1 MARSAAEPLE
11 GGQQAFDVGA
21 RLPASGPPGP
31 RASMALK
38 YSPSPIYRTGLAM
51 AGPTSAA
58 SSSSQLAWTA
68 AIRAQGF
75 LVRHFGEPGGGDE
88 DPVQRR
94 VSPDRG
100 LDEERR
106 RAFRGCRHGGE
117 ILGEQPVQPFQQDR
131 NHRLLVRE
139 VVQQPALGDAG
150 PPRDGIQRRGTFAH
164 FDQQG
169 FEGVEDGFAG
179 DGFPGACLPSCL
191 SRAPPD
197 FLTVPSRR
205 YSYAHEHS
213 FTRSSTG
220 SRWQLRRR
228 THRAARGPWRDWLA
242 LALLMFPVL
251 LVAVDNT
258 ALTFALPAI
267 ASSLDASGVELL
279 WIVDAYPLVL
289 AGLLVAMGSLGD
301 RIGRRRLLF
310 IGSTGFAAVSAVT
323 AFAPSAE
330 WLIAGRAG
338 LGLFGAMLMP
348 STLSLIRNI
357 FPQPNR
363 RRLAVAI
370 WAAGFSGGAALGP
383 IVGGWLVEHFWWGA
397 VLLVA
402 VPIILPLLLLGPALI
417 PESRDPNPG
426 RVDVP
431 SIVLSLLV
439 MVPVVYGI
447 KVLATHGPA
456 LEPSRHRLRPA
467 HGLCLHPA
475 AAAPACRVEP
485 QDRRT
490 APRRCSTS
498 ASSATGSSVRPSS
511 PTCWRCSPSTASFC
525 SSPSTCS
532 CWRASP
538 LGLRR
543 RHGPRPDRHSCG
555 GPAGGPAGAEGPARL
570 CGGRRAAAER
580 RRAISWWPS
589 ATTATARS
597 LLLAAL
603 LVLCLGV
610 GAAET
615 ISNDLILGAAPA
627 EKSGAAAAISETGY
641 EIGSLLGTAIL
652 GSILTASYQGNLRLP
667 AGVAEA
673 RPRRGRQPRPARPWP
688 GPWSWHRLFRRP
700 LADAVMA
707 AARTAFDSGVHIT
720 AAIALV
726 LMSGA
731 CVLAAVVLRSVP
743 KAQ

>member
-1 MARSAAEPLE
+1 MSIPSITAATST
-11 GGQQAFDVGA
+11 
-21 RLPASGPPGP
+21 PAATGP
-31 RASMALK
+31 RA
-38 YSPSPIYRTGLAM
+38 
-51 AGPTSAA
+51 
-58 SSSSQLAWTA
+58 
-68 AIRAQGF
+68 
-75 LVRHFGEPGGGDE
+75 
-88 DPVQRR
+88 
-94 VSPDRG
+94 
-100 LDEERR
+100 
-106 RAFRGCRHGGE
+106 
-117 ILGEQPVQPFQQDR
+117 
-131 NHRLLVRE
+131 
-139 VVQQPALGDAG
+139 
-150 PPRDGIQRRGTFAH
+150 
-164 FDQQG
+164 
-169 FEGVEDGFAG
+169 
-179 DGFPGACLPSCL
+179 
-191 SRAPPD
+191 
-197 FLTVPSRR
+197 
-205 YSYAHEHS
+205 
-213 FTRSSTG
+213 
-220 SRWQLRRR
+220 
-228 THRAARGPWRDWLA
+228 PWRDWVA

-267 ASSLDASGVELL
+267 ASSLTASGVELL

-310 IGSTGFAAVSAVT
+310 VGSAGFAAVSAVT

-383 IVGGWLVEHFWWGA
+383 IAGGWLVEHFWWGA

-417 PESRDPNPG
+417 PESRDPKPG

-431 SIVLSLLV
+431 SIALSLLV

-447 KVLATHGPA
+447 KALATHGPA
-456 LEPSRHRLRPA
+456 PEAFAIIGTGLLMGYVFIRRQRALARIHRTD
-467 HGLCLHPA
+467 HS
-475 AAAPACRVEP
+475 
-485 QDRRT
+485 T
-490 APRRCSTS
+490 APMLDVSLFGNRIFSTAIVANVLALFSFNGFILFLAQHLQLLEGQSPS
-498 ASSATGSSVRPSS
+498 ASGVAMVPALIATVVAGLLVVPLVRKVRPG
-511 PTCWRCSPSTASFC
+511 FVV
-525 SSPSTCS
+525 
-532 CWRASP
+532 
-538 LGLRR
+538 
-543 RHGPRPDRHSCG
+543 
-555 GPAGGPAGAEGPARL
+555 AGGLLLSAAGYFLVAFGDHSQGP
-570 CGGRRAAAER
+570 
-580 RRAISWWPS
+580 
-589 ATTATARS
+589 S

-627 EKSGAAAAISETGY
+627 DKAGAAAAISETGY
-641 EIGSLLGTAIL
+641 EVGSLLGTAIL

-667 AGVAEA
+667 AGVSELAPAAATSQAGETLAGAVDLARMLPAPLAEA
-673 RPRRGRQPRPARPWP
+673 
-688 GPWSWHRLFRRP
+688 
-700 LADAVMA
+700 VTA
-707 AARTAFDSGVHIT
+707 AARTAFDSGVHVT
-720 AAIALV
+720 ASIALV

>member
-1 MARSAAEPLE
+1 MSIPSITAA
-11 GGQQAFDVGA
+11 AST
-21 RLPASGPPGP
+21 PAATGP
-31 RASMALK
+31 RA
-38 YSPSPIYRTGLAM
+38 
-51 AGPTSAA
+51 
-58 SSSSQLAWTA
+58 
-68 AIRAQGF
+68 
-75 LVRHFGEPGGGDE
+75 
-88 DPVQRR
+88 
-94 VSPDRG
+94 
-100 LDEERR
+100 
-106 RAFRGCRHGGE
+106 
-117 ILGEQPVQPFQQDR
+117 
-131 NHRLLVRE
+131 
-139 VVQQPALGDAG
+139 
-150 PPRDGIQRRGTFAH
+150 
-164 FDQQG
+164 
-169 FEGVEDGFAG
+169 
-179 DGFPGACLPSCL
+179 
-191 SRAPPD
+191 
-197 FLTVPSRR
+197 
-205 YSYAHEHS
+205 
-213 FTRSSTG
+213 
-220 SRWQLRRR
+220 
-228 THRAARGPWRDWLA
+228 PWRDWVA

-267 ASSLDASGVELL
+267 ASSLTASGVELL

-310 IGSTGFAAVSAVT
+310 VGSAGFAAVSAVT

-417 PESRDPNPG
+417 PESRDPKPG

-431 SIVLSLLV
+431 SIALSLLV

-447 KVLATHGPA
+447 KALATHGPA
-456 LEPSRHRLRPA
+456 PEAFASIGTGLLMGYVFIRRQRALARIHRTD
-467 HGLCLHPA
+467 HS
-475 AAAPACRVEP
+475 
-485 QDRRT
+485 T
-490 APRRCSTS
+490 APMLDVSLFGNRIFSTAIVANVLALFSFNGFILFLAQHLQLLEGQSPS
-498 ASSATGSSVRPSS
+498 ASGVAMVPALIATVVAGLLVVPLVRKVRPG
-511 PTCWRCSPSTASFC
+511 FVV
-525 SSPSTCS
+525 
-532 CWRASP
+532 
-538 LGLRR
+538 
-543 RHGPRPDRHSCG
+543 
-555 GPAGGPAGAEGPARL
+555 AGGLLLSAAGYFVVAFGDHSQGP
-570 CGGRRAAAER
+570 
-580 RRAISWWPS
+580 
-589 ATTATARS
+589 S

-627 EKSGAAAAISETGY
+627 DKAGAAAAISETGY
-641 EIGSLLGTAIL
+641 EVGSLLGTAIL

-667 AGVAEA
+667 AGVSELAPAAATSQAGETLAGAVDLARMLPAPLAEA
-673 RPRRGRQPRPARPWP
+673 
-688 GPWSWHRLFRRP
+688 
-700 LADAVMA
+700 VTA
-707 AARTAFDSGVHIT
+707 AARTAFDSGVHVT
-720 AAIALV
+720 ASIALV

>member
-1 MARSAAEPLE
+1 MSIPSITAATST
-11 GGQQAFDVGA
+11 
-21 RLPASGPPGP
+21 PAATGP
-31 RASMALK
+31 RA
-38 YSPSPIYRTGLAM
+38 
-51 AGPTSAA
+51 
-58 SSSSQLAWTA
+58 
-68 AIRAQGF
+68 
-75 LVRHFGEPGGGDE
+75 
-88 DPVQRR
+88 
-94 VSPDRG
+94 
-100 LDEERR
+100 
-106 RAFRGCRHGGE
+106 
-117 ILGEQPVQPFQQDR
+117 
-131 NHRLLVRE
+131 
-139 VVQQPALGDAG
+139 
-150 PPRDGIQRRGTFAH
+150 
-164 FDQQG
+164 
-169 FEGVEDGFAG
+169 
-179 DGFPGACLPSCL
+179 
-191 SRAPPD
+191 
-197 FLTVPSRR
+197 
-205 YSYAHEHS
+205 
-213 FTRSSTG
+213 
-220 SRWQLRRR
+220 
-228 THRAARGPWRDWLA
+228 PWRDWVA

-267 ASSLDASGVELL
+267 ASSLTASGVELL

-310 IGSTGFAAVSAVT
+310 VGSAGFAAVSAVT

-383 IVGGWLVEHFWWGA
+383 IAGGWLVEHFWWGA

-417 PESRDPNPG
+417 PESRDPKPG

-431 SIVLSLLV
+431 SIALSLLV

-447 KVLATHGPA
+447 KALATHGPA
-456 LEPSRHRLRPA
+456 PEAFASIGTGLLMGYVFIRRQRALARIHRTD
-467 HGLCLHPA
+467 HS
-475 AAAPACRVEP
+475 
-485 QDRRT
+485 T
-490 APRRCSTS
+490 APMLDVSLFGNRIFSTAIVANVLALFSFNGFILFLAQHLQLLEGQSPS
-498 ASSATGSSVRPSS
+498 ASGVAMVPALIATVVAGLLVVPLVRKVRPG
-511 PTCWRCSPSTASFC
+511 FVV
-525 SSPSTCS
+525 
-532 CWRASP
+532 
-538 LGLRR
+538 
-543 RHGPRPDRHSCG
+543 
-555 GPAGGPAGAEGPARL
+555 AGGLLLSAAGYFLVAFGDHSQGP
-570 CGGRRAAAER
+570 
-580 RRAISWWPS
+580 
-589 ATTATARS
+589 S

-627 EKSGAAAAISETGY
+627 DEAGAAAAISETGY
-641 EIGSLLGTAIL
+641 EVGSLLGTAIL

-667 AGVAEA
+667 AGVSELAPAAATSQAGETLAGAVDLARMLPAPLAEA
-673 RPRRGRQPRPARPWP
+673 
-688 GPWSWHRLFRRP
+688 
-700 LADAVMA
+700 VTA
-707 AARTAFDSGVHIT
+707 AARTAFDSGVHVT
-720 AAIALV
+720 ASIALV

>member
-1 MARSAAEPLE
+1 MSIPSITAVTSTPAAT
-11 GGQQAFDVGA
+11 
-21 RLPASGPPGP
+21 GP
-31 RASMALK
+31 RA
-38 YSPSPIYRTGLAM
+38 
-51 AGPTSAA
+51 
-58 SSSSQLAWTA
+58 
-68 AIRAQGF
+68 
-75 LVRHFGEPGGGDE
+75 
-88 DPVQRR
+88 
-94 VSPDRG
+94 
-100 LDEERR
+100 
-106 RAFRGCRHGGE
+106 
-117 ILGEQPVQPFQQDR
+117 
-131 NHRLLVRE
+131 
-139 VVQQPALGDAG
+139 
-150 PPRDGIQRRGTFAH
+150 
-164 FDQQG
+164 
-169 FEGVEDGFAG
+169 
-179 DGFPGACLPSCL
+179 
-191 SRAPPD
+191 
-197 FLTVPSRR
+197 
-205 YSYAHEHS
+205 
-213 FTRSSTG
+213 
-220 SRWQLRRR
+220 
-228 THRAARGPWRDWLA
+228 PWRDWVA

-267 ASSLDASGVELL
+267 ATSLDASGVELL

-310 IGSTGFAAVSAVT
+310 VGSAGFAAVSAVT

-383 IVGGWLVEHFWWGA
+383 IAGGWLVEHFWWGA

-417 PESRDPNPG
+417 PESRDPKPG

-431 SIVLSLLV
+431 SIALSLLV

-447 KVLATHGPA
+447 KALATHGPA
-456 LEPSRHRLRPA
+456 PEAFASIGTGLLMGYVFIRRQRALARIHRTD
-467 HGLCLHPA
+467 HS
-475 AAAPACRVEP
+475 
-485 QDRRT
+485 T
-490 APRRCSTS
+490 APMLDVSLFGNRIFSTAIVANVLALFSFNGFILFLAQHLQLLEGQSPS
-498 ASSATGSSVRPSS
+498 ASGVAMVPALIATVVAGLLVVPLVRKVRPG
-511 PTCWRCSPSTASFC
+511 FVV
-525 SSPSTCS
+525 
-532 CWRASP
+532 
-538 LGLRR
+538 
-543 RHGPRPDRHSCG
+543 
-555 GPAGGPAGAEGPARL
+555 AGGLLLSAAGYFLVAFGDHSQGP
-570 CGGRRAAAER
+570 
-580 RRAISWWPS
+580 
-589 ATTATARS
+589 S

-627 EKSGAAAAISETGY
+627 DKAGAAAAISETGY
-641 EIGSLLGTAIL
+641 EVGSLLGTAIL

-667 AGVAEA
+667 AGVSELAPAAATSQAGETLAGAVDLAKMLPAPLAEA
-673 RPRRGRQPRPARPWP
+673 
-688 GPWSWHRLFRRP
+688 
-700 LADAVMA
+700 VTA
-707 AARTAFDSGVHIT
+707 AARTAFDSGVHVT
-720 AAIALV
+720 ASIALV

-743 KAQ
+743 KAK

>member
-1 MARSAAEPLE
+1 MSNTSFPRTSTGAAGNYAVGRAPNAET
-11 GGQQAFDVGA
+11 FDQV
-21 RLPASGPPGP
+21 P
-31 RASMALK
+31 RA
-38 YSPSPIYRTGLAM
+38 
-51 AGPTSAA
+51 
-58 SSSSQLAWTA
+58 
-68 AIRAQGF
+68 
-75 LVRHFGEPGGGDE
+75 
-88 DPVQRR
+88 
-94 VSPDRG
+94 
-100 LDEERR
+100 
-106 RAFRGCRHGGE
+106 
-117 ILGEQPVQPFQQDR
+117 
-131 NHRLLVRE
+131 
-139 VVQQPALGDAG
+139 
-150 PPRDGIQRRGTFAH
+150 
-164 FDQQG
+164 
-169 FEGVEDGFAG
+169 
-179 DGFPGACLPSCL
+179 
-191 SRAPPD
+191 
-197 FLTVPSRR
+197 
-205 YSYAHEHS
+205 
-213 FTRSSTG
+213 
-220 SRWQLRRR
+220 
-228 THRAARGPWRDWLA
+228 PWRDWLA

-267 ASSLDASGVELL
+267 ARGLDATGVELL

-338 LGLFGAMLMP
+338 LGFFGAMLMP

-357 FPQPNR
+357 FPEPNR

-383 IVGGWLVEHFWWGA
+383 IFGGWLVEHFWWGA

-402 VPIILPLLLLGPALI
+402 VPIILPLLVLGPALI

-447 KVLATHGPA
+447 KVLATHGLA
-456 LEPSRHRLRPA
+456 VEPLAAIGFGLLMGYVFIRRQRRL
-467 HGLCLHPA
+467 LQ
-475 AAAPACRVEP
+475 AAPAQNSPAQSGPAQSSRA
-485 QDRRT
+485 QAGAGARNRT
-490 APRRCSTS
+490 APLLDISLFGNRIFSTAIIANVLALFS
-498 ASSATGSSVRPSS
+498 FNGFILFLAQHLQLLEGQSPSESGVAMVPALIATVAAGLLVVPLVKRVRPGFVV
-511 PTCWRCSPSTASFC
+511 AG
-525 SSPSTCS
+525 
-532 CWRASP
+532 
-538 LGLRR
+538 GLLLSAAGYFLVAFGD
-543 RHGPRPDRHSCG
+543 HGN
-555 GPAGGPAGAEGPARL
+555 GPA
-570 CGGRRAAAER
+570 
-580 RRAISWWPS
+580 
-589 ATTATARS
+589 

-673 RPRRGRQPRPARPWP
+673 VPAEASAQAGETLAGAVELAQALP
-688 GPWSWHRLFRRP
+688 GP
-700 LADAVMA
+700 LAEAVMT
-707 AARTAFDSGVHIT
+707 AARAAFDSGVHIT

-726 LMSGA
+726 LMAGA
-731 CVLAAVVLRSVP
+731 SVLAAVVLRKVP
-743 KAQ
+743 TAR

>member
-1 MARSAAEPLE
+1 MSNT
-11 GGQQAFDVGA
+11 
-21 RLPASGPPGP
+21 
-31 RASMALK
+31 
-38 YSPSPIYRTGLAM
+38 PI
-51 AGPTSAA
+51 
-58 SSSSQLAWTA
+58 
-68 AIRAQGF
+68 
-75 LVRHFGEPGGGDE
+75 
-88 DPVQRR
+88 
-94 VSPDRG
+94 
-100 LDEERR
+100 
-106 RAFRGCRHGGE
+106 
-117 ILGEQPVQPFQQDR
+117 
-131 NHRLLVRE
+131 
-139 VVQQPALGDAG
+139 
-150 PPRDGIQRRGTFAH
+150 
-164 FDQQG
+164 
-169 FEGVEDGFAG
+169 
-179 DGFPGACLPSCL
+179 
-191 SRAPPD
+191 
-197 FLTVPSRR
+197 
-205 YSYAHEHS
+205 
-213 FTRSSTG
+213 TRSSTG
-220 SRWQLRRR
+220 TVSSPAAAGNSAAGTRPSPAP
-228 THRAARGPWRDWLA
+228 RAPWRDWLA

-267 ASSLDASGVELL
+267 ARSLDASGVELL

-338 LGLFGAMLMP
+338 LGFFGAMLMP

-357 FPQPNR
+357 FPEPNR

-383 IVGGWLVEHFWWGA
+383 IFGGWLVEHFWWGA

-402 VPIILPLLLLGPALI
+402 VPIILPLLVLGPALI

-447 KVLATHGPA
+447 KILATHGLA
-456 LEPSRHRLRPA
+456 LEPLAAIAFGLLMGYVFIRRQRQLLT
-467 HGLCLHPA
+467 HGALA
-475 AAAPACRVEP
+475 AN
-485 QDRRT
+485 RT
-490 APRRCSTS
+490 APLLDLSLFGNRVFSTAIIANVLALFS
-498 ASSATGSSVRPSS
+498 FNGFILFLAQHLQLIEGQ
-511 PTCWRCSPSTASFC
+511 SPSESGVAMVPALIATVLAGLLVV
-525 SSPSTCS
+525 
-532 CWRASP
+532 P
-538 LGLRR
+538 LVKKIRPGFVVAGGLLLSAGGYFLVAFGD
-543 RHGPRPDRHSCG
+543 HGN
-555 GPAGGPAGAEGPARL
+555 GPA
-570 CGGRRAAAER
+570 
-580 RRAISWWPS
+580 
-589 ATTATARS
+589 

-667 AGVAEA
+667 AGVADAVPAEA
-673 RPRRGRQPRPARPWP
+673 SAQAGETLAGAVELAQALP
-688 GPWSWHRLFRRP
+688 GP
-700 LADAVMA
+700 LAEAVMT

-720 AAIALV
+720 ATIALV
-726 LMSGA
+726 LMTGA
-731 CVLAAVVLRSVP
+731 SVLAAVVLRKVP
-743 KAQ
+743 TAK

>member
-1 MARSAAEPLE
+1 MSN
-11 GGQQAFDVGA
+11 
-21 RLPASGPPGP
+21 
-31 RASMALK
+31 
-38 YSPSPIYRTGLAM
+38 
-51 AGPTSAA
+51 TS
-58 SSSSQLAWTA
+58 
-68 AIRAQGF
+68 I
-75 LVRHFGEPGGGDE
+75 
-88 DPVQRR
+88 
-94 VSPDRG
+94 
-100 LDEERR
+100 
-106 RAFRGCRHGGE
+106 
-117 ILGEQPVQPFQQDR
+117 
-131 NHRLLVRE
+131 
-139 VVQQPALGDAG
+139 
-150 PPRDGIQRRGTFAH
+150 
-164 FDQQG
+164 
-169 FEGVEDGFAG
+169 
-179 DGFPGACLPSCL
+179 
-191 SRAPPD
+191 
-197 FLTVPSRR
+197 
-205 YSYAHEHS
+205 
-213 FTRSSTG
+213 TRSSTG
-220 SRWQLRRR
+220 AVGNYAAGQTSNQAP
-228 THRAARGPWRDWLA
+228 RAPWRDWLA

-267 ASSLDASGVELL
+267 ASSLDATGVELL
-279 WIVDAYPLVL
+279 WIVYAYPLVL

-338 LGLFGAMLMP
+338 LGFFGAMLMP

-357 FPQPNR
+357 FPEPNR

-383 IVGGWLVEHFWWGA
+383 IFGGWLVEHFWWGA

-402 VPIILPLLLLGPALI
+402 VPIILPLLVLGPALI

-447 KVLATHGPA
+447 KILATHGPA
-456 LEPSRHRLRPA
+456 
-467 HGLCLHPA
+467 
-475 AAAPACRVEP
+475 VEP
-485 QDRRT
+485 LAAIGFGLLMGYVFIRRQRHLLAGGT
-490 APRRCSTS
+490 AQASPEQNGEAQNSPAQGAAMSRNRTSPLLDISLFGNRVFSTAIIANVLALFS
-498 ASSATGSSVRPSS
+498 FNGFILFLAQHLQLLEGQSPSESGVAMVPALIATVAAGLLVVPLVKKVRPGFVV
-511 PTCWRCSPSTASFC
+511 AG
-525 SSPSTCS
+525 
-532 CWRASP
+532 
-538 LGLRR
+538 GLLLSAAGYFLVAFGD
-543 RHGPRPDRHSCG
+543 HGN
-555 GPAGGPAGAEGPARL
+555 GPA
-570 CGGRRAAAER
+570 
-580 RRAISWWPS
+580 
-589 ATTATARS
+589 

-667 AGVAEA
+667 AGVTEAVPAETSA
-673 RPRRGRQPRPARPWP
+673 QAGETLAGAVELAQALP
-688 GPWSWHRLFRRP
+688 GP
-700 LADAVMA
+700 LADAVMT
-707 AARTAFDSGVHIT
+707 AARAAFDSGVHIT

-726 LMSGA
+726 LMAGA
-731 CVLAAVVLRSVP
+731 SVLAAVVLRKVP
-743 KAQ
+743 TAR